1 MSDAITVTDRR
12 TSPSGSSSRAGEQGA
27 GSSRGGTVLDGT
39 VLDDGPASPAS
50 GAQGAGSAAAAG
62 GGGASGAAEASSR
75 NLPSARTA
83 LADAARSPILR
94 GAAVFLACMA
104 VIVGLWQAAIAAG
117 LLTGLAPGPADV
129 WARGTEI
136 LSDPFY
142 RDGPSSVGIF
152 WHLAASL
159 RRVLLGFA
167 IAAAVAIPIG
177 FVLGM
182 ITPLRWGLEPLVQV
196 LRPVSPLAWLPIG
209 LALLRDSEN
218 TALFVI
224 IMSALWPM
232 LLQTIAGVMG
242 IDPLYRDLA
251 RTLGTNRRDTFRHIL
266 LPATLP
272 SIVTGMRLSLS
283 TAWLVIIAAEM
294 LVGGRGMGYFVWNMW
309 NRLDIAAIVVAIVV
323 IGAAGFV
330 LDQIVSNIQKVV
342 PSA

>member
-1 MSDAITVTDRR
+1 MSDITTTSPRPSATTPEARDAAGRAD
-12 TSPSGSSSRAGEQGA
+12 TSPSSSTGATTATAAVSRPNL
-27 GSSRGGTVLDGT
+27 RGLN
-39 VLDDGPASPAS
+39 LRGP
-50 GAQGAGSAAAAG
+50 
-62 GGGASGAAEASSR
+62 
-75 NLPSARTA
+75 NLRGPV
-83 LADAARSPILR
+83 LR
-94 GAAVFLACMA
+94 GAAVFAICMA
-104 VIVGLWQAAIAAG
+104 AIIGAWQAAITTG

-129 WARGTEI
+129 WNRGVEI
-136 LSDPFY
+136 LADPFY

-152 WHLAASL
+152 WHLMASL
-159 RRVLLGFA
+159 RRVLIGFA
-167 IAAAVAIPIG
+167 IAAAIAIPVG
-177 FVLGM
+177 FLLGM
-182 ITPLRWGLEPLVQV
+182 VTPLRWGLEPLVQV

-232 LLQTIAGVMG
+232 LLQTISGVMG

-309 NRLDIAAIVVAIVV
+309 NRLDIAAIVVAIVI
-323 IGAAGFV
+323 IGAVGFV
-330 LDQIVSNIQKVV
+330 LDQIISNIQKVL